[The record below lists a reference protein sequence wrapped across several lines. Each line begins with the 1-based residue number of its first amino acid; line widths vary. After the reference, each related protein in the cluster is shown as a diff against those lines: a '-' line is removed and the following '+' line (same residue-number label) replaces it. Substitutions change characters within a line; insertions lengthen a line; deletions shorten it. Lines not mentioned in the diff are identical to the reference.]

1 MALSRITEAVAS
13 FTDLTIGDD
22 LTLTD
27 DLLLASDANIIKFG
41 ADAEVTLTH
50 VHNTGLLLNSTSVIQ
65 FNDASQNIG
74 APSATVLDINATD
87 EIELNATLVDVN
99 ANLDVQGTIVSGGTL
114 TATTSIG
121 IGSAVLT
128 EAELEF
134 LDGITAGTA
143 AASKVLV
150 LDSDKDIGTIRNLTI
165 DGVFTDGNYT
175 FDTSGNVSGLGTV
188 GSGAITSSGTVQ
200 GTDLIATN
208 SVIPNGAN
216 GASLGS
222 ASAEFSDLFLHDG
235 AVINLGADQDVTLT
249 HVADTG
255 VLVNSASVIQFR
267 DSAIN
272 IGSPADGDLDI
283 NADDEIE
290 LNSTLVD
297 VNANLD
303 VSGTALVTGVL
314 TTTAATVF
322 NGGFASNADSTMG
335 TDKKI
340 IFRDAAIHISSTA
353 DGDLSI
359 AADDEIDL
367 TSTLIDING
376 NATVSGTLGVTGIA
390 TFTDDIIIGDGK
402 TIGSASDP
410 DAITIASNGQ
420 LTLTQTLIGTA
431 LDISGDIDIDGTT
444 NLDIVDIDGAV
455 NVAADVTIAST
466 NKIIFNDASQF
477 IQGAS
482 GTVLDIA
489 ATDEIELTAT
499 LIEVVGNA
507 TVSGTLGVT
516 GIATFTDDIIIGDGK
531 TIGSASDVDA
541 ITIASTGVTTFSK
554 AVVGATSTDT
564 SNTGNVT
571 LDFASFTNFV
581 LTFTGNVTLD
591 NPTTEVVGQS
601 GFIVCI
607 QDGTGSRTLSLGTDY
622 ETAGSGGITLSTA
635 ANARDIIPYAVSAA
649 GSVILGAVQKA
660 FG

>member
-554 AVVGATSTDT
+554 GVVGATSTDT
-564 SNTGNVT
+564 SNTGNVA

-581 LTFTGNVTLD
+581 LTFTGNVTLT